1 MKEKTK
7 KILFGGIAL
16 ATVALLSSCNSFCSD
31 NDVSNYMYGY
41 DTVNTTFFGSEENGL
56 DYIKDS
62 FKKVANVDAAKVDA
76 GNVLVEVNK
85 LAEEGK
91 IVDTAYS
98 KDLVF
103 GEYNENLLY
112 FKPVTLKMKE
122 VVVKDGNAT
131 DAELTFGFSTFTSE
145 VITSARKN
153 GIKTPSFDY
162 FSKMDIKAVDEM
174 LKKVDTVSWL
184 AGVTKENL
192 TYETLYGYTYADYK
206 VYRSGNY
213 ESDLLKK
220 MKNGVN
226 PESPDLSYLGRNNA
240 VLARLGAIKFTN
252 EKDVKEHFAVIES
265 WQNDLIKEGILT
277 SNDLPGQAYWS
288 AYQST
293 LNIKVANLQTCITVE
308 DGYYGAVSDDELN
321 NNVLIEGKGQ
331 NFYEGWGNAFKEHG
345 FLEGLLVYPLATMV
359 ENFSHAF
366 GMNGVGQIFAVILTT
381 VIVRLLFM
389 LVTLPATISQQKMQY
404 LQPELAKLQAKYPN
418 SKENQYEKQKMAQAQ
433 MALYKKNK
441 VHPFLSFLTIIVQFP
456 VFICVWNAMRG
467 SASLSSD
474 AVLGLRLSD
483 TIWNTLT
490 KVNGWPG
497 IPGWW
502 TALVLFILMGGAQVV
517 AMMIP
522 NWLNKRRMKKVEKL
536 GVNPAQDQNNKT
548 MKITQWVMT
557 IVIILMGF
565 TLPSAMGVYWL
576 AGALFSAAQSL
587 IMHFVFE
594 HKYGNK

>member
-41 DTVNTTFFGSEENGL
+41 DTVNTTFFANEENGL

-213 ESDLLKK
+213 ESDFLKK

-293 LNIKVANLQTCITVE
+293 LNTKVANLQTCITVE

-502 TALVLFILMGGAQVV
+502 TALVLFILMGAAQVV